1 MTSPQTALVYV
12 MILAVA
18 ADGELADSEL
28 DKIESIIRQ
37 LPVFA
42 DYPIED
48 FRVDAHECAKILD
61 DANGLE
67 NLLNTVLAAL
77 PDKLRETAYALAC
90 DVVAADLHATQEELR
105 ALQAIRHHLDV
116 DRLASAAIERGTR
129 ARHTTL

>member
-28 DKIESIIRQ
+28 AKIENIIGQ

-42 DYPIED
+42 DYPLED
-48 FRVDAHECAKILD
+48 FRLDAQECAKILD

-67 NLLNTVLAAL
+67 NLLNTVLGAL
-77 PDKLRETAYALAC
+77 PEKLRETAYALAC
-90 DVVAADLHATQEELR
+90 DVVAADLQATQEELR
-105 ALQAIRHHLDV
+105 ALEAIRHHLDV
-116 DRLASAAIERGTR
+116 DRLTSAAIERGAR
-129 ARHTTL
+129 ARHNTV